1 MVVAEDD
8 GDDGAVLELG
18 GDLGVEVG
26 VRVGVADEDDG
37 VAGEGVRDKVLVV
50 RGNLRRA
57 VLRFINEM

>member
-37 VAGEGVRDKVLVV
+37 GAAGGVGDEVEEVGGDLY
-50 RGNLRRA
+50 
-57 VLRFINEM
+57 E